1 MTSKLSQTMWILQV
15 DENLLAFLNSL
26 GVQTSI
32 TSSID
37 VVMKVEGDGQEK
49 EPIGEALWDIEPLDT
64 LSPM

>member
-1 MTSKLSQTMWILQV
+1 LQV

-49 EPIGEALWDIEPLDT
+49 EPIGEAL
-64 LSPM
+64 